1 VLVQYTF
8 SMLKKNRI
16 SDLFSL
22 RILD

>member
-22 RILD
+22 PILG

>member
-22 RILD
+22 PILD